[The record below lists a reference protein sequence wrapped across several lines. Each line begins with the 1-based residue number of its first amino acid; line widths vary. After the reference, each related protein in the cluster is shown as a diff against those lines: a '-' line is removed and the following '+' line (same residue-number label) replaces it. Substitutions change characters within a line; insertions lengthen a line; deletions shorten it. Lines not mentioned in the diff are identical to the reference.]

1 MTSPASFTTQNVWSV
16 LTGSLNVTE
25 SIGERLQ
32 NASTVATDA
41 NLITLTG
48 TL

>member
-16 LTGSLNVTE
+16 LTGSLTATG
-25 SIGERLQ
+25 SIGERLR
-32 NASTVATDA
+32 NAATVATDA
-41 NLITLTG
+41 ASIITKG